1 MRKLLKNFV
10 LAACGVIL
18 INASSFAAPFDVKK
32 ECKNNSCENF
42 KIGVYRVK
50 NTLTMNV
57 LMEKQ
62 KGEIVKLR
70 LLDSKGKVVHEEK
83 FSKSL
88 EKFGRKLNFS
98 EVTDGRYTLEI
109 SDEKEMIVKKINLS
123 TNEVTESSTRTLIAM
138 N

>member
-1 MRKLLKNFV
+1 MRKLLRNFV
-10 LAACGVIL
+10 LAACGIVAL
-18 INASSFAAPFDVKK
+18 NVSVFAAPFDAKR

-42 KIGVYRVK
+42 KVGMYRVQ

-62 KGEIVKLR
+62 KGESVKLR
-70 LLDSKGKVVHEEK
+70 LLDSKGKVVHEETV
-83 FSKSL
+83 SKSL

-109 SDEKEMIVKKINLS
+109 SDDKEMIVKNINLT
-123 TNEVTESSTRTLIAM
+123 TNEVTEAPSRTLVAM

>member
-1 MRKLLKNFV
+1 MRKLLRNFA
-10 LAACGVIL
+10 LAACGIVL
-18 INASSFAAPFDVKK
+18 FNASSFAVPFDIKK

-42 KIGVYRVK
+42 SVGMYRVK

-70 LLDSKGKVVHEEK
+70 LLDSKGKVVHEESI
-83 FSKSL
+83 SKSL
-88 EKFGRKLNFS
+88 QKFGRKLNFS
-98 EVTDGRYTLEI
+98 EVTDGKYTLEI
-109 SDEKEMIVKKINLS
+109 SDEKEMIVKNINLT
-123 TNEVTESSTRTLIAM
+123 TNEVSEAPGRTLVAM